1 MSVPE
6 LLQLE
11 LLAQVDDLLERLQ
24 AWLKIEPK
32 WEPLQAARALL
43 RRVLLRAETLRVRLE
58 APLVVATFG
67 GTGTG
72 KSALINALV
81 GRECT
86 ASGRQRP
93 TTTKP
98 ILIAHPLTEL
108 EPLGLPLETFEINLV
123 EAPALRD
130 IVVIDCPDPDTNEA
144 ETSGSNLE
152 RLRQLLPH
160 CDVLLYTS
168 TQQKYRSARVVQELS
183 QAATGCRLIFVQ
195 THADLDEDIRE
206 DWRRQLA
213 EHYEVPD
220 VFFVDSLRALREQA
234 AGQRPSG
241 DFSRLLDL
249 LSRELGTAQR
259 TQIRRANLLD
269 LIQAALDHCRATL
282 SQHEVN
288 LNALES
294 ELERQ
299 RLKMLETMT
308 THLQNELLACRNLW
322 ERRLLGEVSQIW
334 GFSPFSSVLRLY
346 NSLGSLLASASLVRA
361 RSSAQL
367 AVLGAMQ
374 GIRWLNSRRAE
385 QESEERLQQL
395 SSLGLDD
402 HVLREAQLVLSGYVQ
417 TARFDPRCLQM
428 SDLDHLRHAAARVES
443 QFLGDAGRQVEEI
456 IHSLARRHSGWFR
469 RACYETLW
477 MALVVYLIARIGKN
491 FFWDSVFDNAR
502 ILTMDFYIA
511 AGVFLVLWSG
521 LLLILFTRGLR
532 SGLNQHI
539 NDLALQL
546 AQGRLG
552 TGLFPQLETAC
563 SEAHQICRQLEGL
576 ANSTT
581 EIRHHVAINS
591 GLGAQRPQTQQ
602 QLVTRTAVS
611 TAVRS

>member
-11 LLAQVDDLLERLQ
+11 LLAQVDDLLERLH
-24 AWLKIEPK
+24 AWLKIESD
-32 WEPLQAARALL
+32 WEPLQACRALL
-43 RRVLLRAETLRVRLE
+43 RRVLQRVETLRVRLE

-108 EPLGLPLETFEINLV
+108 EPLGLPLESFEITLV

-144 ETSGSNLE
+144 ETAGSNLE

-168 TQQKYRSARVVQELS
+168 TQQKYRSARVVQELA
-183 QAATGCRLIFVQ
+183 QAASGCRLIFVQ
-195 THADLDEDIRE
+195 THADLDADIRD

-213 EHYEVPD
+213 EHYEVAD

-269 LIQAALDHCRATL
+269 LIQAALDHCRKMLAE
-282 SQHEVN
+282 HEVQ
-288 LNALES
+288 LAALEA

-299 RLKMLETMT
+299 RLRMLEKMT
-308 THLQNELLACRNLW
+308 SRLREELLASRNLW
-322 ERRLLGEVSQIW
+322 ERRLLGEVAQIW

-346 NSLGSLLASASLVRA
+346 NSLGSLLASATLARA

-367 AVLGAMQ
+367 AILGAMQ
-374 GIRWLNSRRAE
+374 GVRWLNSKSAE
-385 QESEERLQQL
+385 QASEDRLQQL
-395 SSLGLDD
+395 ATLGLDD
-402 HVLREAQLVLSGYVQ
+402 HLLREAQLVLAGYVQ
-417 TARFDPRCLQM
+417 SARLDPRVLQV
-428 SDLDHLRHAAARVES
+428 SDLNHLRHEASRVEN
-443 QFLGDAGRQVEEI
+443 QFLGDAGRRVEEI
-456 IHSLARRHSGWFR
+456 ISSLARRHSGWFR
-469 RACYETLW
+469 RAIYEVLW
-477 MALVVYLIARIGKN
+477 LVFVGYLIGRIGKN
-491 FFWDSVFDNAR
+491 FFWDSVFLEKP
-502 ILTMDFYIA
+502 ILTMDFYLA
-511 AGVFLVLWSG
+511 AGVFLILWSG

-532 SGLNQHI
+532 SGLNQRI
-539 NDLALQL
+539 DEL
-546 AQGRLG
+546 AQELAHGRFG
-552 TGLFPQLETAC
+552 SGLFPQLEAAC
-563 SEAHQICRQLEGL
+563 NEAHQTCRQLEALG
-576 ANSTT
+576 NSTT
-581 EIRHHVAINS
+581 EIRRHIAAS
-591 GLGAQRPQTQQ
+591 PGLGAQRGDKQVA
-602 QLVTRTAVS
+602 LSLREG
-611 TAVRS
+611 

>member
-6 LLQLE
+6 LVQLE
-11 LLAQVDDLLERLQ
+11 LLAQVDDLLERLN
-24 AWLKIEPK
+24 AWLKIEPN

-43 RRVLLRAETLRVRLE
+43 RRVLLRVETLRVRLE

-108 EPLGLPLETFEINLV
+108 EPLGLPLETFEITLV
-123 EAPALRD
+123 DAPALRD

-144 ETSGSNLE
+144 ETAGSNLE

-168 TQQKYRSARVVQELS
+168 TQQKYRSARVVQELA
-183 QAATGCRLIFVQ
+183 QAASGCRLIFVQ
-195 THADLDEDIRE
+195 THADLDEDIRD

-269 LIQAALDHCRATL
+269 LIQAALDHCRKTL
-282 SQHEVN
+282 AEHEVH
-288 LNALES
+288 LTALEG

-299 RLKMLETMT
+299 RLKMLEKMT
-308 THLQNELLACRNLW
+308 SRLREELLASRNLW
-322 ERRLLGEVSQIW
+322 ERRLLGEVAQIW

-346 NSLGSLLASASLVRA
+346 NSLGSLLASATLVRA

-367 AVLGAMQ
+367 AILGAMQ
-374 GIRWLNSRRAE
+374 GVRWLKSRNEE
-385 QESEERLQQL
+385 QDSEQRLQQL
-395 SSLGLDD
+395 ATLGLDD
-402 HVLREAQLVLSGYVQ
+402 HVLREAQLVLAGYVQ
-417 TARFDPRCLQM
+417 SARFDPRCLQM
-428 SDLDHLRHAAARVES
+428 ADLNHLRHEAARVEN

-456 IHSLARRHSGWFR
+456 ISSLARRHSGWFR
-469 RACYETLW
+469 RSIYEVLW
-477 MALVVYLIARIGKN
+477 LAFVGYLIGRIGKN
-491 FFWDSVFDNAR
+491 FFWDSVFLGTP
-502 ILTMDFYIA
+502 ILTMDFYLA
-511 AGVFLVLWSG
+511 AGVFLILWSG
-521 LLLILFTRGLR
+521 LLLIQFTRGLR
-532 SGLNQHI
+532 RGLNQRI
-539 NDLALQL
+539 DQLALQL
-546 AQGRLG
+546 AHGRLG
-552 TGLFPQLETAC
+552 AGLFPQLELAC
-563 SEAHQICRQLEGL
+563 SEAHQVCRQLEALG
-576 ANSTT
+576 NSTT
-581 EIRHHVAINS
+581 EIRRHIAS
-591 GLGAQRPQTQQ
+591 TPGLGAQRGAGIHQPA
-602 QLVTRTAVS
+602 LAAVQ
-611 TAVRS
+611 R

>member
-11 LLAQVDDLLERLQ
+11 LLAQVDDLLERLNS
-24 AWLKIEPK
+24 WLEIESN
-32 WEPLQAARALL
+32 WEPLQASRALL
-43 RRVLLRAETLRVRLE
+43 RRVVFRVETLRVRLE

-93 TTTKP
+93 TTTRP
-98 ILIAHPLTEL
+98 ILVAHPLTEL
-108 EPLGLPLETFEINLV
+108 QPLGLPLESFEITLV
-123 EAPALRD
+123 DAPALRD
-130 IVVIDCPDPDTNEA
+130 IVIVDCPDPDTNEA
-144 ETSGSNLE
+144 ETAGSNLE
-152 RLRQLLPH
+152 RLRQMLPH

-183 QAATGCRLIFVQ
+183 QAASGCRLIFVQ
-195 THADLDEDIRE
+195 THADLDADIRD
-206 DWRRQLA
+206 DWRSLLA

-259 TQIRRANLLD
+259 TQVRRANLLD
-269 LIQAALDHCRATL
+269 LVQAALDHCRKSLAE
-282 SQHEVN
+282 HELRLVE
-288 LNALES
+288 LED

-299 RLKMLETMT
+299 RQRMLATMT
-308 THLQNELLACRNLW
+308 VRLRDELLASRNLW
-322 ERRLLGEVSQIW
+322 ERRLLGEVAQIW

-346 NSLGSLLASASLVRA
+346 NSLGTLLASATLVRA

-367 AVLGAMQ
+367 AILGAMQ
-374 GIRWLNSRRAE
+374 GMQWLNSRRAE
-385 QESEERLQQL
+385 QESEDRMQQL
-395 SSLGLDD
+395 ASLGLDD

-417 TARFDPRCLQM
+417 SARFDSRILQVA
-428 SDLDHLRHAAARVES
+428 DLKHLRHEAARVEN

-456 IHSLARRHSGWFR
+456 ISSLARRHSGVFR
-469 RACYETLW
+469 RACYEILW
-477 MALVVYLIARIGKN
+477 LAFVSYLIIRIGKN
-491 FFWDSVFDNAR
+491 FFWDSVFSKTP
-502 ILTMDFYIA
+502 ILTMEFYLA

-521 LLLILFTRGLR
+521 LLLMSFTRGLR
-532 SGLNQHI
+532 RGLNQRI
-539 NDLALQL
+539 NQL
-546 AQGRLG
+546 AVELAQSRLG
-552 TGLFPQLETAC
+552 SGLFPQLESAC
-563 SEAHQICRQLEGL
+563 SDAHQVCRRLEHL
-576 ANSTT
+576 ALTTT
-581 EIRHHVAINS
+581 EIRRQIAVS
-591 GLGAQRPQTQQ
+591 PGLGSARGVDPQRA
-602 QLVTRTAVS
+602 LAAVS
-611 TAVRS
+611 E

>member
-11 LLAQVDDLLERLQ
+11 LLAQVDDLLGRLNS
-24 AWLKIEPK
+24 WLTVEPN
-32 WEPLQAARALL
+32 WEPLQACRALL
-43 RRVLLRAETLRVRLE
+43 RRVLARAETLRIRLE

-98 ILIAHPLTEL
+98 ILVAHPLTDL
-108 EPLGLPLETFEINLV
+108 ESLGVPLEMFDISIV
-123 EAPALRD
+123 DAPVLRD
-130 IVVIDCPDPDTNEA
+130 IVVLDCPDPDTNET
-144 ETSGSNLE
+144 ESSGSNLE

-183 QAATGCRLIFVQ
+183 QAAAGCRLIFVQ

-213 EHYEVPD
+213 EHYDVPD

-234 AGQRPSG
+234 SGHRPSG
-241 DFSRLLDL
+241 DFSRLLDV
-249 LSRELGTAQR
+249 LSRELGTTQR

-269 LIQAALDHCRATL
+269 LIQAALGRCRQSL
-282 SQHEVN
+282 SEHEAALTDLEGN
-288 LNALES
+288 L
-294 ELERQ
+294 ELQ
-299 RLKMLETMT
+299 RTKLVETMT
-308 THLQNELLACRNLW
+308 QRLREELLTSRNLW
-322 ERRLLGEVSQIW
+322 ERRLLGEVAQIW

-346 NSLGSLLASASLVRA
+346 NSLGSLIASATLARA

-367 AVLGAMQ
+367 ALFGAVQ
-374 GIRWLNSRRAE
+374 GVRWLNSRRVE
-385 QESEERLQQL
+385 LESEERLQQVAT
-395 SSLGLDD
+395 LGLDEQLL
-402 HVLREAQLVLSGYVQ
+402 HEAQLILTGYVQ
-417 TARFDPRCLQM
+417 TARFDAKLMQ
-428 SDLDHLRHAAARVES
+428 STDFSHLRDQANRVET

-456 IHSLARRHSGWFR
+456 ISNLARRHSKWPR
-469 RACYETLW
+469 RLCYEIFWL
-477 MALVVYLIARIGKN
+477 AFVGYLIVRIGKN
-491 FFWDSVFDNAR
+491 FFWDSVFASEK

-521 LLLILFTRGLR
+521 LLLMLFTRGLR
-532 SGLNQHI
+532 RGLNQRI
-539 NDLALQL
+539 DQL
-546 AQGRLG
+546 AGGLAHSRVG
-552 TGLFPQLETAC
+552 SGLFPQLEQAC
-563 SEAHQICRQLEGL
+563 STARQHCLRLEILTNSTQEVRRQL
-576 ANSTT
+576 AVSP
-581 EIRHHVAINS
+581 
-591 GLGAQRPQTQQ
+591 GLGNRRESVQ
-602 QLVTRTAVS
+602 
-611 TAVRS
+611 

>member
-11 LLAQVDDLLERLQ
+11 LLAQVDDLLERLNG
-24 AWLKIEPK
+24 WLKIEPH
-32 WEPLQAARALL
+32 WEPLQACRALL
-43 RRVLLRAETLRVRLE
+43 RRVLQRIETLRVRLE

-98 ILIAHPLTEL
+98 ILIAHPMTEL
-108 EPLGLPLETFEINLV
+108 ESLGLPLESFEITLV

-144 ETSGSNLE
+144 ETAGSNLE

-168 TQQKYRSARVVQELS
+168 TQQKYRSARVVQELA
-183 QAATGCRLIFVQ
+183 QAASGCRLIFVQ
-195 THADLDEDIRE
+195 THADLDADIRD

-269 LIQAALDHCRATL
+269 LIQAALDHCRQSLAEHQVHL
-282 SQHEVN
+282 A
-288 LNALES
+288 ALEA

-299 RLKMLETMT
+299 RLRMLETMT
-308 THLQNELLACRNLW
+308 SRLRDELLASRNLW
-322 ERRLLGEVSQIW
+322 ERRLLGEVAQIW

-346 NSLGSLLASASLVRA
+346 NSLGSLIASATLARA

-367 AVLGAMQ
+367 AILGAMQ
-374 GIRWLNSRRAE
+374 GVRWLSSRSAE
-385 QESEERLQQL
+385 QDSEERLQRL
-395 SSLGLDD
+395 ATLGLDD
-402 HVLREAQLVLSGYVQ
+402 HVLREAQLVLAGYVQ
-417 TARFDPRCLQM
+417 SARLDPQYLHGA
-428 SDLDHLRHAAARVES
+428 DLNHLRHEAARVEN

-456 IHSLARRHSGWFR
+456 ISTLARRHSGWLR
-469 RACYETLW
+469 RACYEVLW
-477 MALVVYLIARIGKN
+477 LAFVGYLIGRIGKN
-491 FFWDSVFDNAR
+491 FFWDSVWNS
-502 ILTMDFYIA
+502 IPVLTFDFYVA
-511 AGVFLVLWSG
+511 AGIFLILWSG

-532 SGLNQHI
+532 SGLTQRI
-539 NDLALQL
+539 DELALQL
-546 AQGRLG
+546 AHGRLG
-552 TGLFPQLETAC
+552 AGLFPELEHAC
-563 SEAHQICRQLEGL
+563 SEAHQTSRQLEAL

-581 EIRHHVAINS
+581 EIRHHIAVS
-591 GLGAQRPQTQQ
+591 PGLGAQREGGRNQPALAAATH
-602 QLVTRTAVS
+602 
-611 TAVRS
+611 

>member
-6 LLQLE
+6 LVQLE
-11 LLAQVDDLLERLQ
+11 LLAQVDDLLARLN
-24 AWLKIEPK
+24 AWLIIEPN
-32 WEPLQAARALL
+32 WEPLQACRALL
-43 RRVLLRAETLRVRLE
+43 RRVLLRIETLRVRLE

-98 ILIAHPLTEL
+98 ILIAHPMTEL
-108 EPLGLPLETFEINLV
+108 EPLGLPLESFEITLV

-130 IVVIDCPDPDTNEA
+130 IVVVDCPDPDTNEA
-144 ETSGSNLE
+144 ETAGSNLE

-168 TQQKYRSARVVQELS
+168 TQQKYRSARVVHELA
-183 QAATGCRLIFVQ
+183 QAAAGCRLIFVQ
-195 THADLDEDIRE
+195 THADLDEDIRD

-269 LIQAALDHCRATL
+269 LIQAALDHCRKTL
-282 SQHEVN
+282 AEHEVH
-288 LNALES
+288 LSALEA

-299 RLKMLETMT
+299 RLRMLDKMTSRLRE
-308 THLQNELLACRNLW
+308 ELVASRNLW
-322 ERRLLGEVSQIW
+322 ERRLLGEVAQIW

-346 NSLGSLLASASLVRA
+346 NSLGSLLASATLARA

-367 AVLGAMQ
+367 AILGAMQ
-374 GIRWLNSRRAE
+374 GVRWLNSRSAE
-385 QESEERLQQL
+385 QASEDRLQQL
-395 SSLGLDD
+395 ATLGLDD
-402 HVLREAQLVLSGYVQ
+402 HLLREAQVVLAGYVQ
-417 TARFDPRCLQM
+417 SARLDPRVTQN
-428 SDLDHLRHAAARVES
+428 SDLNHLRLEASRVES
-443 QFLGDAGRQVEEI
+443 QFLGDAGQRVDEI
-456 IHSLARRHSGWFR
+456 ITSLARRHSGVFR
-469 RACYETLW
+469 RAVYEVLW
-477 MALVVYLIARIGKN
+477 LVFVGYLIGRIGKN
-491 FFWDSVFDNAR
+491 FFWDSAILEKP
-502 ILTMDFYIA
+502 ILTMDFYLA

-532 SGLNQHI
+532 RGLTQRI
-539 NDLALQL
+539 DELALEL
-546 AQGRLG
+546 AHGRFG
-552 TGLFPQLETAC
+552 TGLFPHLEQAC
-563 SEAHQICRQLEGL
+563 SEAHQVCRQLESL

-581 EIRHHVAINS
+581 EIRHHIAISN
-591 GLGAQRPQTQQ
+591 GLGAQREGAKLTLAATP
-602 QLVTRTAVS
+602 RA
-611 TAVRS
+611 

>member
-6 LLQLE
+6 LVQLE
-11 LLAQVDDLLERLQ
+11 LLAQVDDLLGRLN
-24 AWLKIEPK
+24 AWLTIEPN

-43 RRVLLRAETLRVRLE
+43 RRVLLRVETLRVRLE

-108 EPLGLPLETFEINLV
+108 EPLGLPLETFEINLID
-123 EAPALRD
+123 APALRD
-130 IVVIDCPDPDTNEA
+130 IVVVDCPDPDTNEA
-144 ETSGSNLE
+144 ETAGSNLE

-168 TQQKYRSARVVQELS
+168 TQQKYRSARVVQELA
-183 QAATGCRLIFVQ
+183 QAASGCRLIFVQ
-195 THADLDEDIRE
+195 THADLDEDIRD

-269 LIQAALDHCRATL
+269 LIQAALDHCRKMLAE
-282 SQHEVN
+282 HEVH
-288 LNALES
+288 LAALEA

-299 RLKMLETMT
+299 RLKMLEKMT
-308 THLQNELLACRNLW
+308 SRLREELLASRNLW
-322 ERRLLGEVSQIW
+322 ERRLLGEVAQIW

-346 NSLGSLLASASLVRA
+346 NSLGSLLASVTLARA

-367 AVLGAMQ
+367 AILGAVQ
-374 GIRWLNSRRAE
+374 GVRWLKSRSEE
-385 QESEERLQQL
+385 QESEQRLQQL
-395 SSLGLDD
+395 ATLGLDD
-402 HVLREAQLVLSGYVQ
+402 HVLREAQLVLAGYVQ
-417 TARFDPRCLQM
+417 SARFDPRCLQM
-428 SDLDHLRHAAARVES
+428 ADLNHLRHEAARVES
-443 QFLGDAGRQVEEI
+443 QFLGDAGRQIEEI
-456 IHSLARRHSGWFR
+456 ISSLARRHSGWFR
-469 RACYETLW
+469 RGIYELLW
-477 MALVVYLIARIGKN
+477 LAFVGYLIGRIGKN
-491 FFWDSVFDNAR
+491 FFYDSVFGTTP
-502 ILTMDFYIA
+502 ILTMDFYLA
-511 AGVFLVLWSG
+511 AGVFLILWSG
-521 LLLILFTRGLR
+521 VLLIMFTQGLRRGLNLR
-532 SGLNQHI
+532 IDQ
-539 NDLALQL
+539 LALEL
-546 AQGRLG
+546 AQGRMG
-552 TGLFPQLETAC
+552 SGLFPQLEAAC
-563 SEAHQICRQLEGL
+563 SEAHQVCRQLEVL

-581 EIRHHVAINS
+581 EIRHHIAATP
-591 GLGAQRPQTQQ
+591 GLGAQRGSSTQQ
-602 QLVTRTAVS
+602 PLFVAAQR
-611 TAVRS
+611 